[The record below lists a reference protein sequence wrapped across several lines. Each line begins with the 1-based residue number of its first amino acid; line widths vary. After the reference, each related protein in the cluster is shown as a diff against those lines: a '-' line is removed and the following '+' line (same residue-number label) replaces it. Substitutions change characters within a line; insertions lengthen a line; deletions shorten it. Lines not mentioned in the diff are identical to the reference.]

1 MSVEIITQTRE
12 NTFKRE
18 RESNVIPVFNKF
30 KTVIKNI
37 CLRYLIIE
45 EEICIKTQ
53 KNLSSFREVTY
64 KELNR

>member
-18 RESNVIPVFNKF
+18 RKSNVIPVFNKF
-30 KTVIKNI
+30 KTVTKNI
-37 CLRYLIIE
+37 YLRYLIIE

-53 KNLSSFREVTY
+53 K
-64 KELNR
+64 KI